1 MYDLEIYFDGIDF
14 HDDFIA
20 DRQSPV
26 VPIVGNDMMIAYN
39 GEFYRGEVHNIC
51 YNFKEDGKF
60 NICVGVKES

>member
-1 MYDLEIYFDGIDF
+1 MYDLEIYFDGID
-14 HDDFIA
+14 HNHDFIT

-26 VPIVGNDMMIAYN
+26 VPIVGNDMMIVYS
-39 GEFYRGEVHNIC
+39 GYLYRGEVSNIC